1 MNLFFSIFLL
11 LSNLPELIIGKEI
24 VDPGIVFIFE
34 GAIKDEIYPKSLHLD
49 ENETNVHIEA
59 RVNWDIENIPKGAV
73 PGGFIPYLNI
83 TAKITNQDN
92 GLRSFIDLT
101 PHINLIDNF
110 HYARNIYLPG
120 SDEDLYSIEFSITP
134 PQSTEI
140 ALHKDWKLI
149 YGNKILK
156 EYKFF
161 FKNVD
166 FKEISR
172 SKRL

>member
-1 MNLFFSIFLL
+1 MNLFLSIFLL
-11 LSNLPELIIGKEI
+11 FSDISELIIGKEL

-34 GAIKDEIYPKSLHLD
+34 GAIKDEIHPKSLHLD
-49 ENETNVHIEA
+49 ENEANVHIEA

-83 TAKITNQDN
+83 TAKITNQHN

-156 EYKFF
+156 GYKFF

>member
-1 MNLFFSIFLL
+1 MLFLSIFLFFSDF
-11 LSNLPELIIGKEI
+11 PELIIGKEV

-34 GAIKDEIYPKSLHLD
+34 GAIKDEIYPRSLHLD

-59 RVNWDIENIPKGAV
+59 RVNWDNENIPAGAV

-83 TAKITNQDN
+83 TAKITNQIN
-92 GLRSFIDLT
+92 GLKSFIDLT
-101 PHINLIDNF
+101 PHINLVDNF

-120 SDEDLYSIEFSITP
+120 SDEDLYSIEFSIVP
-134 PQSTEI
+134 PQSEEI

-156 EYKFF
+156 EYNFF

>member
-1 MNLFFSIFLL
+1 MNLFLSIFLL
-11 LSNLPELIIGKEI
+11 FSDTPELIIGKKV

-34 GAIKDEIYPKSLHLD
+34 GAIKDEIHPKSLHLD
-49 ENETNVHIEA
+49 ENETNVHLEA

-83 TAKITNQDN
+83 TAKITNQHN

-134 PQSTEI
+134 PQSAEI
-140 ALHKDWKLI
+140 ALHNDWKLI

-156 EYKFF
+156 GYKFF

>member
-1 MNLFFSIFLL
+1 MNLLLSIFLL
-11 LSNLPELIIGKEI
+11 FSNIPELIIGKEV

-34 GAIKDEIYPKSLHLD
+34 GAIKDEIHPKSLHLD

-120 SDEDLYSIEFSITP
+120 SDDDLYSIEFNIIP
-134 PQSTEI
+134 PSLNEI
-140 ALHKDWKLI
+140 ALHKDWKSL
-149 YGNKILK
+149 YGDIILD
-156 EYKFF
+156 ENKFF
-161 FKNVD
+161 FKDVN

-172 SKRL
+172 SKRK

>member
-11 LSNLPELIIGKEI
+11 FSNSPELIIGKEV

-34 GAIKDEIYPKSLHLD
+34 GAIKDEIHPKSLHLD
-49 ENETNVHIEA
+49 ENETNVHLEA

-110 HYARNIYLPG
+110 HYARNISLPG
-120 SDEDLYSIEFSITP
+120 SDEDLYSVEFIITP
-134 PQSTEI
+134 PQLTEI

-149 YGNKILK
+149 YGNKILE

-161 FKNVD
+161 FKNVN

>member
-1 MNLFFSIFLL
+1 MNLLLSIFLL
-11 LSNLPELIIGKEI
+11 FSNTPELIIGKEV

-34 GAIKDEIYPKSLHLD
+34 GAIKDEIHPKSLHLD
-49 ENETNVHIEA
+49 ENEANVHIEA
-59 RVNWDIENIPKGAV
+59 RVNWDTENIPNGAV

-83 TAKITNQDN
+83 TAKITNQHN
-92 GLRSFIDLT
+92 GLKSFIDLT

-110 HYARNIYLPG
+110 HYARNIHLPG
-120 SDEDLYSIEFSITP
+120 SDEDLYSIEFSIIP
-134 PQSTEI
+134 PQSAEI

-156 EYKFF
+156 GYNFF

>member
-1 MNLFFSIFLL
+1 MNLFLSVFFLFSDI
-11 LSNLPELIIGKEI
+11 PELIIGKK
-24 VDPGIVFIFE
+24 VVNPGIVFIFE
-34 GAIKDEIYPKSLHLD
+34 GAIKDEIHPKSLHLG
-49 ENETNVHIEA
+49 ENESNIHIEA
-59 RVNWDIENIPKGAV
+59 RVNWDIENIPEGAV

-83 TAKITNQDN
+83 AAKITNQNN

-120 SDEDLYSIEFSITP
+120 SDEDLYSIEFSIIP
-134 PQSTEI
+134 PQLSEI
-140 ALHKDWKLI
+140 ALHKDWKII

-156 EYKFF
+156 DYKFF

-172 SKRL
+172 SKRQ

>member
-11 LSNLPELIIGKEI
+11 FSNFPELIIGKEV

-92 GLRSFIDLT
+92 GLKSFIDLT

-134 PQSTEI
+134 PQSVRNCF
-140 ALHKDWKLI
+140 A
-149 YGNKILK
+149 
-156 EYKFF
+156 
-161 FKNVD
+161 
-166 FKEISR
+166 
-172 SKRL
+172 

>member
-1 MNLFFSIFLL
+1 MNLFLSVFFLFFDI
-11 LSNLPELIIGKEI
+11 PELIIGKK
-24 VDPGIVFIFE
+24 VVKPGIVFIFE
-34 GAIKDEIYPKSLHLD
+34 GAIKDEIHPKSLHLG
-49 ENETNVHIEA
+49 ENESNIHIEA
-59 RVNWDIENIPKGAV
+59 RVNWDIENIPEGAV

-83 TAKITNQDN
+83 AAKITNQNN

-120 SDEDLYSIEFSITP
+120 SDEDLYSIEFSIIP
-134 PQSTEI
+134 PQLSEI
-140 ALHKDWKLI
+140 ALHKDWKII

-172 SKRL
+172 SKRQ

>member
-1 MNLFFSIFLL
+1 MNLFLSIFLL
-11 LSNLPELIIGKEI
+11 FSHVSELILGKKVVE
-24 VDPGIVFIFE
+24 PGIVFIFE
-34 GAIKDEIYPKSLHLD
+34 GAIKDEIHPKSLHLD
-49 ENETNVHIEA
+49 EDETNVHIEA
-59 RVNWDIENIPKGAV
+59 RVNWNIENIPKGAV

-83 TAKITNQDN
+83 TAKIINETN

-110 HYARNIYLPG
+110 HYARNIHLPG

-134 PQSTEI
+134 PLSAEI
-140 ALHKDWKLI
+140 ALHKDWRLI

-156 EYKFF
+156 EYKFYF
-161 FKNVD
+161 NNVD

>member
-11 LSNLPELIIGKEI
+11 FSNFPELIIGKEV

-134 PQSTEI
+134 PQPAKI

-156 EYKFF
+156 GYKFF

-172 SKRL
+172 SRRL

>member
-1 MNLFFSIFLL
+1 M
-11 LSNLPELIIGKEI
+11 K
-24 VDPGIVFIFE
+24 
-34 GAIKDEIYPKSLHLD
+34 
-49 ENETNVHIEA
+49 
-59 RVNWDIENIPKGAV
+59 
-73 PGGFIPYLNI
+73 
-83 TAKITNQDN
+83 
-92 GLRSFIDLT
+92 SFIDLT

-134 PQSTEI
+134 PQSAEI

-161 FKNVD
+161 LRMLILKKFQDLKDCKIINIYNFYNID
-166 FKEISR
+166 QLSPLFFYKTIF
-172 SKRL
+172 

>member
-1 MNLFFSIFLL
+1 M
-11 LSNLPELIIGKEI
+11 
-24 VDPGIVFIFE
+24 
-34 GAIKDEIYPKSLHLD
+34 
-49 ENETNVHIEA
+49 
-59 RVNWDIENIPKGAV
+59 
-73 PGGFIPYLNI
+73 
-83 TAKITNQDN
+83 N
-92 GLRSFIDLT
+92 GLKSFIDLT

-120 SDEDLYSIEFSITP
+120 SDEDLYSIEFSISP
-134 PQSTEI
+134 PQLSEI

-172 SKRL
+172 SERR